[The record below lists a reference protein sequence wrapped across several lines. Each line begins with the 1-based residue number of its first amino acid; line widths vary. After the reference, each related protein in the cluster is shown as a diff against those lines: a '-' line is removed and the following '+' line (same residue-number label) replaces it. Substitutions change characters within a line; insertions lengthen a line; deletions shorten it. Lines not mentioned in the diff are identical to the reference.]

1 MVVVVLLVS
10 SAGAWFKE
18 ERGMFSS
25 AAGWMFAVGVGREGV
40 SGKNRRR
47 RQRSSDRGE
56 FFSVC
61 NGSTVSSSGR
71 RAGGK
76 AEEVEDPRVVGSV
89 LLVDGPR
96 VSSSSSLE
104 QAPRVPSGEL
114 VSSFEVELEDDDA
127 SRLRRV
133 RGRGGGVV
141 ESSEEVELGS
151 GVQRPGLRCVLAGVW
166 FARRK

>member
-1 MVVVVLLVS
+1 MSSVSAVGASLGTGPVWMFTVVV
-10 SAGAWFKE
+10 
-18 ERGMFSS
+18 
-25 AAGWMFAVGVGREGV
+25 GRAGV

-114 VSSFEVELEDDDA
+114 VSSFEVELGDDGA
-127 SRLRRV
+127 SRL
-133 RGRGGGVV
+133 
-141 ESSEEVELGS
+141 
-151 GVQRPGLRCVLAGVW
+151 
-166 FARRK
+166 